1 MQTFKFMKP
10 PAAPACGVPRS
21 AFTYQAPA
29 VLTWSAHLPHRRAL
43 LGEGGGAFHRV
54 LGLED
59 GVEVLLPEV
68 HRILDRQL
76 YARLDDAHDGPDA
89 ERGARTDLV
98 HDPI

>member
-68 HRILDRQL
+68 HRILDRQVD
-76 YARLDDAHDGPDA
+76 ADLDDALDVLHG
-89 ERGARTDLV
+89 ERWVRTDRV
-98 HDPI
+98 HD

>member
-29 VLTWSAHLPHRRAL
+29 VITWSAHLPHRRAL

-68 HRILDRQL
+68 HRILDRQGD
-76 YARLDDAHDGPDA
+76 ADLDDALDVLHR
-89 ERGARTDLV
+89 ERRVATSAV
-98 HDPI
+98 HD